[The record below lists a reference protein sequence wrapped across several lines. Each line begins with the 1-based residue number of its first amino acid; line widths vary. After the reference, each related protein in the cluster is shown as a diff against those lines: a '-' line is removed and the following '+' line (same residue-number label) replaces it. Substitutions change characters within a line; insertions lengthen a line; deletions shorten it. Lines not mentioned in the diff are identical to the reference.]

1 MTMATT
7 GSTPLEESWF
17 LERER
22 AVAWLRL
29 GFAVLAVAVIQLNP
43 ERVARFPLMSGL
55 VLGSFLFYSGIAL
68 VLVVTR
74 KSVLGSLGS
83 VATGLDVVWIA
94 LIVFSTGGTRT
105 PFFFYYSFPVITAS
119 LRWGLKGSLPVAFI
133 GVAIYIAIRLS
144 LAAESVDQPIGIDT
158 IVVRSLYLIFLAG
171 VFGYI
176 SEFEKRQ
183 NQKLLALSNTA
194 ANVAVLQ
201 ERRRIMFDIHDGILQ
216 SLATLILR
224 LESTRGRLPESEN
237 EAIQELQS
245 AEELTRST
253 MKDIRAFLAG
263 KSDFPI
269 ISGTLIE
276 RLQEEL
282 RFIQGG
288 LGLEVI
294 VDCEPEK
301 LNLPSE
307 IERELYYVLRE
318 GLTNITR
325 HSHASRVQ
333 FRLKQFE
340 NAIEVSLEDNGIG
353 LDLRTSENGH
363 GMGLRSMKERI
374 AKLGGELAL
383 KSSPSSGTRISFSVP
398 LTT

>member
-1 MTMATT
+1 MAMTSNTR
-7 GSTPLEESWF
+7 LEESWF

-22 AVAWLRL
+22 AVAWLRVA
-29 GFAVLAVAVIQLNP
+29 FALLAIAVIQLNP

-55 VLGSFLFYSGIAL
+55 VLVAFSIYSAIAL
-68 VLVVTR
+68 VLVVR
-74 KSVLGSLGS
+74 RNSVFSSFGS
-83 VATGLDVVWIA
+83 VAAALDVVWVA

-133 GVAIYIAIRLS
+133 GVAIYITIRWS
-144 LAAESVDQPIGIDT
+144 LAAESIDQPIGIDT

-224 LESTRGRLPESEN
+224 LESTRGRLPESEK
-237 EAIQELQS
+237 EAIQELQAS
-245 AEELTRST
+245 EELSRST

-263 KSDFPI
+263 KMDHPI
-269 ISGTLIE
+269 MAGTLIE

-282 RFIQGG
+282 RFIQEG

-294 VDCEPEK
+294 LDCEPDN
-301 LNLPSE
+301 LNLPAE

-333 FRLKQFE
+333 FRLNQSTS
-340 NAIEVSLEDNGIG
+340 AIEVSLEDNGIG
-353 LDLRTSENGH
+353 LDRRTAENSH
-363 GMGLRSMKERI
+363 GLGLRSMKERI
-374 AKLGGELAL
+374 EKLGGELAF
-383 KSSPSSGTRISFSVP
+383 KSSPSSGTKIFFSVP

>member
-7 GSTPLEESWF
+7 GNTPLEESWF

-29 GFAVLAVAVIQLNP
+29 AFAVLAIAVIQLNP

-55 VLGSFLFYSGIAL
+55 VLVSFLIYSAIAL
-68 VLVVTR
+68 VLVVR
-74 KSVLGSLGS
+74 RNSVFSSFGS
-83 VATGLDVVWIA
+83 VATALDVVWIA

-133 GVAIYIAIRLS
+133 GVAIYVSIRLS
-144 LAAESVDQPIGIDT
+144 LAAESIDQPIGIDT

-183 NQKLLALSNTA
+183 NQKLLALSKTA
-194 ANVAVLQ
+194 ANVAVMQ

-224 LESTRGRLPESEN
+224 LESTRGRLPESQS
-237 EAIQELQS
+237 EAIQELQA
-245 AEELTRST
+245 AEELSRST
-253 MKDIRAFLAG
+253 MKDLRAFLAG
-263 KSDFPI
+263 KTDRPI
-269 ISGTLIE
+269 MSGTLIE

-282 RFIQGG
+282 RFIQEG

-294 VDCEPEK
+294 LDCEPEN
-301 LNLPSE
+301 LNLPAE

-333 FRLKQFE
+333 FRLNQLAS
-340 NAIEVSLEDNGIG
+340 AIEVSLEDNGVG
-353 LDLRTSENGH
+353 LDLRTAENGR
-363 GMGLRSMKERI
+363 GLGLRSMKERI
-374 AKLGGELAL
+374 EKLGGELAL
-383 KSSPSSGTRISFSVP
+383 KSSPSSGTKISFSVP

>member
-1 MTMATT
+1 MAMT
-7 GSTPLEESWF
+7 GNTPLEESWF

-29 GFAVLAVAVIQLNP
+29 AFAVLAIAVIQLNP

-55 VLGSFLFYSGIAL
+55 VLGSFLFYSCVAL
-68 VLVVTR
+68 VLIETR
-74 KSVLGSLGS
+74 KFALSNFSS
-83 VATGLDVVWIA
+83 VAAAFDVVWIA

-119 LRWGLKGSLPVAFI
+119 LRWGLKGSLPVAFV
-133 GVAIYIAIRLS
+133 GVAIYVSIRLS
-144 LAAESVDQPIGIDT
+144 LAAESIDQPIGIDT

-263 KSDFPI
+263 KTDHPI

-276 RLQEEL
+276 RLREEL

-294 VDCEPEK
+294 LDCEPEN
-301 LNLPSE
+301 LNLPAE

-333 FRLKQFE
+333 FRLKQFD
-340 NAIEVSLEDNGIG
+340 NAIEVALEDNGIG
-353 LDLRTSENGH
+353 LNRQTAENSH
-363 GMGLRSMKERI
+363 GLGLRSMKERI
-374 AKLGGELAL
+374 EKLGGELAL

-398 LTT
+398 LTS

>member
-1 MTMATT
+1 MTIATT
-7 GSTPLEESWF
+7 VRTPLDESWF

-29 GFAVLAVAVIQLNP
+29 AFALVAIAVIQLNP

-55 VLGSFLFYSGIAL
+55 VLGFFLFYSGIAL
-68 VLVVTR
+68 VFVLRR
-74 KSVLGSLGS
+74 KFTFSRFGS
-83 VATGLDVVWIA
+83 VATALDVIWIA

-133 GVAIYIAIRLS
+133 GVAIYASIRLS
-144 LAAESVDQPIGIDT
+144 LAAESIDQPIGIDT

-253 MKDIRAFLAG
+253 MTDIRAFLAG
-263 KSDFPI
+263 KTDHPI
-269 ISGTLIE
+269 MAGTLIE
-276 RLQEEL
+276 RLQDEL
-282 RFIQGG
+282 RFIQEG

-294 VDCEPEK
+294 LDCEPEN

-307 IERELYYVLRE
+307 IERELYYILRE

-340 NAIEVSLEDNGIG
+340 KAIEVSLEDNGIG
-353 LDLRTSENGH
+353 LDLRTAENSH
-363 GMGLRSMKERI
+363 GLGLRSMKERI
-374 AKLGGELAL
+374 EKLGGELAL
-383 KSSPSSGTRISFSVP
+383 KSSPSSGTKISFAVP
-398 LTT
+398 MTT

>member
-1 MTMATT
+1 MAMT
-7 GSTPLEESWF
+7 GNTPLEESWL

-29 GFAVLAVAVIQLNP
+29 AFAVLAIAVIQLNP

-55 VLGSFLFYSGIAL
+55 VLCSFLFYSCVAL
-68 VLVVTR
+68 VLVVTKKFALSR
-74 KSVLGSLGS
+74 FGS
-83 VATGLDVVWIA
+83 VAAALDIVWIA

-133 GVAIYIAIRLS
+133 GVAIYVSIRLS
-144 LAAESVDQPIGIDT
+144 LAAESIDQPIGIDT
-158 IVVRSLYLIFLAG
+158 IVVRSLYLVLLAG

-176 SEFEKRQ
+176 SEFEKKQ
-183 NQKLLALSNTA
+183 NQKLLALSKTA
-194 ANVAVLQ
+194 ANVAVMQ
-201 ERRRIMFDIHDGILQ
+201 ERRRIMFDIHDSILQ

-224 LESTRGRLPESEN
+224 LESTRARLPQSQSD
-237 EAIQELQS
+237 AIQELQAS
-245 AEELTRST
+245 EELSRST

-263 KSDFPI
+263 KMDHPI
-269 ISGTLIE
+269 MAGTLIE
-276 RLQEEL
+276 HLRDEL
-282 RFIQGG
+282 RFIQEG

-294 VDCEPEK
+294 LDCEPEN
-301 LNLPSE
+301 LNLPTE

-333 FRLKQFE
+333 FGIKQFD
-340 NAIEVSLEDNGIG
+340 NTIEISLEDNGIG
-353 LDLRTSENGH
+353 LDLRTVEGGH
-363 GMGLRSMKERI
+363 GLGLRSMKERI
-374 AKLGGELAL
+374 EKLGGELAF
-383 KSSPSSGTRISFSVP
+383 KSSPSSGTRIFFSVP

>member
-1 MTMATT
+1 METT
-7 GSTPLEESWF
+7 GSTPLDESWF

-29 GFAVLAVAVIQLNP
+29 AFAVLAIAVIQLNP

-55 VLGSFLFYSGIAL
+55 VLGSFLIYSGIAL
-68 VLVVTR
+68 VLVVLR
-74 KSVLGSLGS
+74 RFAFSSFGS
-83 VATGLDVVWIA
+83 VAAALDVVWIA

-133 GVAIYIAIRLS
+133 GVAIYISIRLS
-144 LAAESVDQPIGIDT
+144 LAAESIDQPIGIDT

-183 NQKLLALSNTA
+183 NQKLLALSKTA
-194 ANVAVLQ
+194 ANVAAMQ

-224 LESTRGRLPESEN
+224 LESTRGRLPESQS
-237 EAIQELQS
+237 EAIQELQAS
-245 AEELTRST
+245 EELSRFT

-263 KSDFPI
+263 KMDHPI
-269 ISGTLIE
+269 MAGTLIE
-276 RLQEEL
+276 RLQDEL
-282 RFIQGG
+282 RFIQEG

-294 VDCEPEK
+294 LDCQPDN
-301 LNLPSE
+301 LNLPTE
-307 IERELYYVLRE
+307 VERELYYILRE

-325 HSHASRVQ
+325 HSHASRVH
-333 FRLKQFE
+333 FRLNQSKS
-340 NAIEVSLEDNGIG
+340 AIEVSLEDNGIG
-353 LDLRTSENGH
+353 LDPRTVEDGH
-363 GMGLRSMKERI
+363 GLGLRSMKERME
-374 AKLGGELAL
+374 KLGGKLAV
-383 KSSPSSGTRISFSVP
+383 KSSPSSGTKISFSVP
-398 LTT
+398 LTS

>member
-1 MTMATT
+1 MATT
-7 GSTPLEESWF
+7 GNTPLEESWF

-29 GFAVLAVAVIQLNP
+29 AFAVLAIAVIQLNP
-43 ERVARFPLMSGL
+43 ERVARFPLMSAL
-55 VLGSFLFYSGIAL
+55 VLGSFLIYSAIAL
-68 VLVVTR
+68 VLVVQR
-74 KSVLGSLGS
+74 NSVFSSFGS

-133 GVAIYIAIRLS
+133 GVAIYVSIRFS
-144 LAAESVDQPIGIDT
+144 LAAESIDQPIGIDT

-171 VFGYI
+171 VFGFI

-183 NQKLLALSNTA
+183 NQKLLALSKTA
-194 ANVAVLQ
+194 ANVAVMQ

-224 LESTRGRLPESEN
+224 LESTRARLPESQS
-237 EAIQELQS
+237 EAIQELQA
-245 AEELTRST
+245 AEELSRST
-253 MKDIRAFLAG
+253 MKGIRAFLAG
-263 KSDFPI
+263 KTDHPI

-282 RFIQGG
+282 RFIQEG

-294 VDCEPEK
+294 LDCEPEN
-301 LNLPSE
+301 LNLPAE

-333 FRLKQFE
+333 FRLKQFDS
-340 NAIEVSLEDNGIG
+340 AIEVSLEDNGIG
-353 LDLRTSENGH
+353 LDLRTVENGH
-363 GMGLRSMKERI
+363 GLGLRSMKERI
-374 AKLGGELAL
+374 EKLGGELAL
-383 KSSPSSGTRISFSVP
+383 KSSPSSGTKISFSVP

>member
-29 GFAVLAVAVIQLNP
+29 AFAVLAIAVIQLNP
-43 ERVARFPLMSGL
+43 ERVARFPLMSAL
-55 VLGSFLFYSGIAL
+55 VLGSFLIYSGIAL

-74 KSVLGSLGS
+74 KSYLSSFGS

-171 VFGYI
+171 AFGYI

-183 NQKLLALSNTA
+183 NQKLLALSITA

-224 LESTRGRLPESEN
+224 LESTRARLPESEN

-263 KSDFPI
+263 KTDHPI
-269 ISGTLIE
+269 ISGTLLE
-276 RLQEEL
+276 RLQDEL

-294 VDCEPEK
+294 LDCEPEK

-353 LDLRTSENGH
+353 LDLRTAENGR
-363 GMGLRSMKERI
+363 GLGLRSMKERI
-374 AKLGGELAL
+374 EKLGGELAL
-383 KSSPSSGTRISFSVP
+383 KSSPSSGTKISFSVP

>member
-1 MTMATT
+1 MN
-7 GSTPLEESWF
+7 GNTPLEESWL

-29 GFAVLAVAVIQLNP
+29 AFAVVAIAVIQLNP

-55 VLGSFLFYSGIAL
+55 VLCSFLFYSCVAL

-74 KSVLGSLGS
+74 KFALSSFGSF
-83 VATGLDVVWIA
+83 ATALDVVWIA

-133 GVAIYIAIRLS
+133 GVAIYVSIRLS
-144 LAAESVDQPIGIDT
+144 LAAESINQPIGIDT

-171 VFGYI
+171 VFGHI

-183 NQKLLALSNTA
+183 NQKLLALSKTA
-194 ANVAVLQ
+194 ADVAVMQ
-201 ERRRIMFDIHDGILQ
+201 ERRRIMFDIHDSILQ

-224 LESTRGRLPESEN
+224 LENARGRLPESQSD
-237 EAIQELQS
+237 AIQELQAS
-245 AEELTRST
+245 EELCRST

-263 KSDFPI
+263 KMDHPI
-269 ISGTLIE
+269 MAGTLIE
-276 RLQEEL
+276 RLQDEL
-282 RFIQGG
+282 RFIQEG

-294 VDCEPEK
+294 LDCEPEN
-301 LNLPSE
+301 LNLPAE

-325 HSHASRVQ
+325 HSHASRVE
-333 FRLKQFE
+333 FRLNQFKS
-340 NAIEVSLEDNGIG
+340 AIEVSLEDNGVG
-353 LDLRTSENGH
+353 LDLRTVEGGH
-363 GMGLRSMKERI
+363 GLGLRSMKERI
-374 AKLGGELAL
+374 EKLGGELAF
-383 KSSPSSGTRISFSVP
+383 KSSPSSGTRIFFSVP

>member
-1 MTMATT
+1 MATT
-7 GSTPLEESWF
+7 GNTPLEESWF

-29 GFAVLAVAVIQLNP
+29 AFAVLAIAVIQLNP
-43 ERVARFPLMSGL
+43 ERVARFPLMSAL
-55 VLGSFLFYSGIAL
+55 VLVAFLIYSSIAL
-68 VLVVTR
+68 VLVVR
-74 KSVLGSLGS
+74 RNSVFSSFGS

-133 GVAIYIAIRLS
+133 GAAIYVSIRLS
-144 LAAESVDQPIGIDT
+144 LAAESIDQPIGIDT

-183 NQKLLALSNTA
+183 NQKLLALSKTA
-194 ANVAVLQ
+194 ANVAVMQ

-224 LESTRGRLPESEN
+224 LESTRGRLPESQR
-237 EAIQELQS
+237 EAIQELQA
-245 AEELTRST
+245 AEELSRST

-263 KSDFPI
+263 KTDHPI
-269 ISGTLIE
+269 MLGTLVE
-276 RLQEEL
+276 RLQDEL
-282 RFIQGG
+282 RFIQEG

-294 VDCEPEK
+294 LDCEPEN
-301 LNLPSE
+301 LNLPAE
-307 IERELYYVLRE
+307 IEREVYYVLRE
-318 GLTNITR
+318 GLTNVTR
-325 HSHASRVQ
+325 HAQANRTEIHLKRSRH
-333 FRLKQFE
+333 RLE
-340 NAIEVSLEDNGIG
+340 GSISDDGIG
-353 LDLRTSENGH
+353 LLGNANVSRGGLGLAAMAERIKKIGGEFFVESSPGH
-363 GMGLRSMKERI
+363 G
-374 AKLGGELAL
+374 
-383 KSSPSSGTRISFSVP
+383 TNISFVVALP
-398 LTT
+398 N